1 MKKIAILLMIVSSIF
16 LLSSCDIITDLLNEK
31 IYEVTFHI
39 VDEESYS
46 VMVTDFTKE
55 DFNMSQVPNKTGYD
69 FKGWYLNEDFT
80 NAYIPKYEYESAL
93 NFYAKFEIKT
103 FDVSIYDTV
112 MNETNIF
119 KINYGSTLS
128 DIEYSHEGVI
138 LTGYKYIDDDATFDI
153 ASEVTTDLDLYTVF
167 ESSEGYVLVTFET
180 NTDLPTINRVSTA
193 NIEIEMPQNPVKEG
207 QIFVGWFT
215 DNTYSTFYD
224 FNELVTT
231 DLTLHGKFVTPTTM
245 DYEVDD
251 TVVSFEGLNDAL
263 HYQYYIKNG
272 EILDEPFTE
281 TFTNY
286 IDLKPFESLFLTEK
300 ELVVKAVFIS
310 GEEMELFNLHLMFD
324 YVTAMYSQNFESD
337 AFPARTNY
345 SNNTT
350 PRIDGPLD
358 YQYSIL
364 NGTASTTKPIEGL
377 KSVQLRNGTNTPFL
391 ETKFL
396 LENVEKIS
404 FIAKSLNHNLSLKL
418 LNNLGEVLSSYSFE
432 LDTTPKIYQVV
443 VNHLSPV
450 KLKFELVATSNITT
464 DEQIFIDDI
473 RVFGSTSSKV
483 LVEIIKEEEPNT
495 DLEAIRQAFEAHRSK
510 LTPPGFNALSNEGL
524 LQYYASLNGLTG
536 NAFKTELTNIL
547 VNTHRRLISYDE
559 ARFVLEMSDI
569 VTNGDKTYLDGIYSG
584 HEIVRYWDGG
594 TTWAREHVW
603 PNSRLAMD
611 RVTGSNKNQASD
623 VHNLR
628 AIDPRVNSS
637 RSNRYFMEATS
648 YGLVG
653 TTAYYPGDNYK
664 GDVARILFYMVARY
678 PDILTLRDDNIID
691 SAYTS
696 EGAVMGV
703 LSLLIKW
710 HEEDPVSPF
719 EINRN
724 NVIYSFQGNRNPFI
738 DFPEYVDVYF
748 N

>member
-1 MKKIAILLMIVSSIF
+1 MRKIAILLMIVSSIF

-31 IYEVTFHI
+31 NYEVTFHI

-46 VMVTDFTKE
+46 VMVTDFTNE
-55 DFNMSQVPNKTGYD
+55 DFNMSQLPNKTGYD
-69 FKGWYLNEDFT
+69 FKGWYLDENFT
-80 NAYIPKYEYESAL
+80 NAYIPKYAYESAL
-93 NFYAKFEIKT
+93 NLYAKFEVKT
-103 FDVSIYDTV
+103 LNVSIYDTV

-153 ASEVTTDLDLYTVF
+153 NTEVTTDLDLYTVF

-193 NIEIEMPQNPVKEG
+193 NIELEMPNNPVKEG

-215 DNTYSTFYD
+215 DNTYLTFYD

-231 DLTLHGKFVTPTTM
+231 DLTLYGKFVTPTTI

-263 HYQYYIKNG
+263 KYQYYIKNG
-272 EILDEPFTE
+272 DILDEPFTE
-281 TFTNY
+281 TLTNY
-286 IDLKPFESLFLTEK
+286 IDLKPFESLFLNETEMIVK
-300 ELVVKAVFIS
+300 VVFPS
-310 GEEMELFNLHLMFD
+310 GEQYVLFNVFLKFD
-324 YVTAMYSQNFESD
+324 DITIYNENFESS
-337 AFPARTNY
+337 AFLARTNY
-345 SNNTT
+345 SNNTN

-364 NGTASTTKPIEGL
+364 NGTASTTNPIEGL
-377 KSVQLRNGTNTPFL
+377 KSVQLRNGTNTPYL
-391 ETKFL
+391 QTNFL
-396 LENVEKIS
+396 LEGVTKIS
-404 FIAKSLNHNLSLKL
+404 FLAKSSNHNLSLKV
-418 LNNLGEVLSSYSFE
+418 LNSLGEVLATYPFE
-432 LDTTPKIYQVV
+432 LTTTPTVYQVAI
-443 VNHLSPV
+443 NQMGPI
-450 KLKFELVATSNITT
+450 KFKFELVATSNITT
-464 DEQIFIDDI
+464 GEQIFIDDI
-473 RVFGSTSSKV
+473 KVFGSTSSKV
-483 LVEIIKEEEPNT
+483 LVEIIKEEEQDT
-495 DLEAIRQAFEAHRSK
+495 DLEAIRQAFETHRSK

-524 LQYYASLNGLTG
+524 LGYYASLNGLTG

-594 TTWAREHVW
+594 ATWAREHVW

-611 RVTGSNKNQASD
+611 RVAGSNKNQASD

-653 TTAYYPGDNYK
+653 TTGYYPGDNYK

-710 HEEDPVSPF
+710 HKEDPVSPF